1 MDKVETQIDVEK
13 GLTLKDLRQVIYDTQ
28 DLKDDV
34 PILFLSESG
43 CDSTMKACIGD
54 ADSIIFYDF

>member
-1 MDKVETQIDVEK
+1 MDKIETQIDVK
-13 GLTLKDLRQVIYDTQ
+13 QGLTLKDLRQVIYDTQ

>member
-1 MDKVETQIDVEK
+1 MNKIETQIDVK
-13 GLTLKDLRQVIYDTQ
+13 QGLTLKDLRQVVCDTQ

-34 PILFLSESG
+34 PILFSSES
-43 CDSTMKACIGD
+43 CYDSTIKACIGD

>member
-1 MDKVETQIDVEK
+1 MNKVETQIDVK
-13 GLTLKDLRQVIYDTQ
+13 QGLTLKDLRQVVCDTQ

-43 CDSTMKACIGD
+43 CDSTIKACIGD
-54 ADSIIFYDF
+54 EVSIIFYNF

>member
-1 MDKVETQIDVEK
+1 MDKVETQINVK
-13 GLTLKDLRQVIYDTQ
+13 QGLTLKDLRQVVCDTQ

-43 CDSTMKACIGD
+43 YECTIKACIGD
-54 ADSIIFYDF
+54 SDSIIFYDF

>member
-1 MDKVETQIDVEK
+1 MNKVETQINVK
-13 GLTLKDLRQVIYDTQ
+13 QGLTLKDLRQAVCDTQ

-43 CDSTMKACIGD
+43 CECTMKACIGD